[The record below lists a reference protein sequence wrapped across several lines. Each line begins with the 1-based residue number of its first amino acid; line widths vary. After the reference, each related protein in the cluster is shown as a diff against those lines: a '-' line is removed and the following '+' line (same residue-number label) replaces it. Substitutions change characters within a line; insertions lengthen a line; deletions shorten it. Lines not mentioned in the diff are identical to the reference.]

1 MVYGG
6 SMTTEPASYT
16 VGQVARL
23 SGLTVRTLHHY
34 DEIGLLSPS
43 TRRDNGY
50 RAYDDGD
57 LERLRQ
63 ILVYREL
70 DMGLSDIGSI
80 LEEPND
86 PADRILAERHR
97 VTKKILRLTAV
108 VESIDAMIESQR
120 KGTTMDAAETLEVF
134 GDFDPAEH
142 EDEARQRWGGTDAYA
157 QSAKRTASYT
167 KDDWA
172 AIKEEAASI
181 DERFLAL
188 IADDIPVTDQRARD
202 VVDAHRNHITKWFY
216 DCSPEIHVGLG
227 QMYIQDERF
236 RTNIDKAGE
245 GLAEY
250 MSSAIA
256 ARYAN

>member
-1 MVYGG
+1 
-6 SMTTEPASYT
+6 MTTQGTTYT
-16 VGQVARL
+16 VGQVAQL

-50 RAYDDGD
+50 RTYDDGD

-70 DMGLSDIGSI
+70 DMGLSDIAAI

-86 PADRILAERHR
+86 HADRLLAERHR
-97 VTKKILRLTAV
+97 VAAKIQRLKAIG
-108 VESIDAMIESQR
+108 ESIDALIESER

-142 EDEARQRWGGTDAYA
+142 EEEAKQRWGDTDAYA
-157 QSAKRTASYT
+157 QSARRTASYT
-167 KDDWA
+167 KDDWNK
-172 AIKEEAASI
+172 IGEEAAAI
-181 DERFLAL
+181 NERFLSL
-188 IADDIPVTDQRARD
+188 IADGVPPSDQRTHD
-202 VVDAHRNHITKWFY
+202 VVDAHRNHITKWYY
-216 DCSPEIHVGLG
+216 DCSPQIHAGLG
-227 QMYIQDERF
+227 RMYAEDERF
-236 RTNIDKAGE
+236 RSNIDKAGE

-250 MSSAIA
+250 MSAAIA
-256 ARYAN
+256 SRYER